1 MAGLW
6 TENALSGY
14 IFCKTILPDKG
25 VSMSQLSIPSGYKPL
40 LSVKETEQAIIRIKD
55 FFQLALSTELNLTR
69 VTAPLFVPRGKGI
82 NDDLNGV
89 ERPVNFPVKDMN
101 ENILEIVHSL
111 AKWKR
116 LKVTDLGLAPGFGI
130 YTDMN
135 AIRADEELDN
145 IHSLYV
151 DQWDWEM
158 AMYEGDRSVD
168 FLKETVRKIYR
179 CLKRTEFFIYD
190 NHPSIT
196 PVLPEDITFVHAE
209 DLFRLYPG
217 MTPKERENEATKKFG
232 AVFIIGIG
240 FALPDGNLHDG
251 RAPDYDDWIT
261 ETGNGNHGL
270 NGDLLVWN
278 AVLGQALEL
287 SSMGI
292 RVSPDTMKDQLAYR
306 GCSER
311 SSLYFH
317 KKLLAGELMQTVGG
331 GIGQSRL
338 CMFFLRKAH
347 IGETQVSVWPESM
360 VYACDKAGVPLL

>member
-1 MAGLW
+1 M
-6 TENALSGY
+6 
-14 IFCKTILPDKG
+14 P
-25 VSMSQLSIPSGYKPL
+25 QLMLPSGYKPV
-40 LSVKETEQAIIRIKD
+40 LSVRETEQAIIRIKD

-89 ERPVNFPVKDMN
+89 ERPVHFPVKDMN
-101 ENILEIVHSL
+101 EQELEIVHSL

-116 LKVTDLGLAPGFGI
+116 LKVTDLGLPKGFGI

-158 AMYEGDRSVD
+158 AMDENDRTVD
-168 FLKETVRKIYR
+168 FLRETVRKIYR

-190 NHPSIT
+190 NHPSI
-196 PVLPEDITFVHAE
+196 PPILPEEITFVHAE
-209 DLFRLYPG
+209 DLFRDYPG
-217 MTPKERENEATKKFG
+217 MTAKERETEVTRKYG

-240 FALPDGNLHDG
+240 YALPDGNLHDG

-261 ETGNGNHGL
+261 ETGNGKHGL

-278 AVLGQALEL
+278 SVLGQALEL

-292 RVSPDTMKDQLAYR
+292 RVSPASMKEQLDYR
-306 GCSER
+306 GCPER
-311 SSLYFH
+311 AELFFH
-317 KKLLAGELMQTVGG
+317 RKLLSGCLTQTIGG

-360 VYACDKAGVPLL
+360 VASCAKAGVPLL

>member
-1 MAGLW
+1 MS
-6 TENALSGY
+6 NLS
-14 IFCKTILPDKG
+14 LPAN
-25 VSMSQLSIPSGYKPL
+25 YKPI

-89 ERPVNFPVKDMN
+89 ERPVRFPVKDMN
-101 ENILEIVHSL
+101 EQELEIVHSL

-116 LKVTDLGLAPGFGI
+116 LKVTDMGLLPGFGV

-145 IHSLYV
+145 IHSIYV

-158 AMYEGDRSVD
+158 AMYEDDRTVD
-168 FLKETVRKIYR
+168 YLKDIVRRIYG

-190 NHPSIT
+190 NHPAIT
-196 PVLPEDITFVHAE
+196 PVLPAEITFIHAE
-209 DLFRLYPG
+209 DLYRQYPD
-217 MTPKERENEATKKFG
+217 MTAKERENEVTKKYG

-240 FALPDGNLHDG
+240 YALPDGNLHDG
-251 RAPDYDDWIT
+251 RAPDYDDWIS
-261 ETGNGNHGL
+261 ETGNGKRGL

-292 RVSPDTMKDQLAYR
+292 RVNPASLKDQLAYR
-306 GCSER
+306 GCPER
-311 SSLYFH
+311 ANLYFH
-317 KKLLAGELMQTVGG
+317 KKLLGGELTQTVGG

-347 IGETQVSVWPESM
+347 VGETQVSVWPELMLS
-360 VYACDKAGVPLL
+360 ACSKAGVPLL

>member
-1 MAGLW
+1 MA
-6 TENALSGY
+6 
-14 IFCKTILPDKG
+14 
-25 VSMSQLSIPSGYKPL
+25 QLSIPAGYRPI
-40 LSVKETEQAIIRIKD
+40 LSVKETEQAIVRIKD

-69 VTAPLFVPRGKGI
+69 VTAPLFVPKGKGI

-101 ENILEIVHSL
+101 EDVLEIVHSL

-116 LKVTDLGLAPGFGI
+116 LKVSDLGLARGFGI

-135 AIRADEELDN
+135 AIRADEDLDN

-158 AMYEGDRSVD
+158 AMNQGDRHVE
-168 FLKETVRKIYR
+168 FLKDTVRKIYR

-190 NHPSIT
+190 NYPAIV
-196 PVLPEDITFVHAE
+196 PCLPDDITFIHAE
-209 DLFRLYPG
+209 DLYRLYPG
-217 MTPKERENEATKKFG
+217 MTAKERETEAVRKYG

-240 FALPDGNLHDG
+240 YALPDGKLHDG

-261 ETGNGNHGL
+261 ETADGKRGL

-278 AVLGQALEL
+278 GVLGQSLEL

-292 RVSPDTMKDQLAYR
+292 RVSPASMKDQLEYR
-306 GCSER
+306 GCPER
-311 SSLYFH
+311 SELYFH
-317 KKLLAGELMQTVGG
+317 RRLLGGELTQTVGG

-347 IGETQVSVWPESM
+347 IGETQVSVWPEPMRESC
-360 VYACDKAGVPLL
+360 ASAGIPLL

>member
-1 MAGLW
+1 
-6 TENALSGY
+6 
-14 IFCKTILPDKG
+14 
-25 VSMSQLSIPSGYKPL
+25 MSQLLLPAGYSPI

-55 FFQLALSTELNLTR
+55 FFQTALSTELNLTR

-101 ENILEIVHSL
+101 DQILEIVHSL

-116 LKVTDLGLAPGFGI
+116 LKVSDLGLTDGFGV

-151 DQWDWEM
+151 DQWDWEL
-158 AMYEGDRSVD
+158 AMDEKDRTVA
-168 FLKETVRKIYR
+168 FLKDIVRRIYR

-190 NHPSIT
+190 NHPAIA
-196 PVLPEDITFVHAE
+196 PVLPAEITFIHAE
-209 DLFRLYPG
+209 ELFQAYPG
-217 MTPKERENEATKKFG
+217 MTVKQRENEIVKKYG

-240 FALPDGNLHDG
+240 GPLPDGSLHDG

-261 ETGNGNHGL
+261 ETGNGNRGL

-278 AVLGQALEL
+278 GILGQALEL

-292 RVSPDTMKDQLAYR
+292 RVSPETLKEQLSFR
-306 GCSER
+306 GCPER
-311 SSLYFH
+311 ASLFFH
-317 KKLLAGELMQTVGG
+317 KRLLDGELKQTVGG

-347 IGETQVSVWPESM
+347 IGETQVSVWPDSM
-360 VYACDKAGVPLL
+360 IASCQKADIPLL